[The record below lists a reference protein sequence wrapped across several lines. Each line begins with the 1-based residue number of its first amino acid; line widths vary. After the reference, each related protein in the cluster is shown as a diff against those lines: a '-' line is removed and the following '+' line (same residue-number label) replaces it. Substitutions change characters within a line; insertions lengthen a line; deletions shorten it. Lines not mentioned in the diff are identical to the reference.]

1 MGPHHWSLQFAD
13 FACLVHWLLS
23 HLNEK
28 LFEDSDV
35 EQIQKLMNQLGDMEF
50 RRHRWDHSRMT
61 LGMRILLALGRVGFS
76 KDEIMARAL
85 TPQSLMYVIVLHSRF
100 FSVTLHI
107 SKEKKIL
114 SKLEMLVL
122 EHRYGYGPQVVRVLD
137 MLTRRVCEKITVD
150 TTPNYD
156 NMENDIQ
163 VLEEDAVTSAQ
174 EMTFE
179 DEDEMSVDSIV
190 YDDGVDL
197 SSTTARRHDIIRSSV
212 DATQWKRE
220 VNEAIDTFRGTSLEG
235 VPSAGSRLLNLTNS
249 ILSQRLDDICRDVS
263 LWRDQVL
270 SPDLKALTIL
280 ETRINSARSVDLI
293 KVASSESRILK
304 TKVLELQKNISDRSE
319 QLSQI
324 VEVSEDLC
332 ERIEDR
338 QREIN
343 EVSVLSEAR
352 RSIRTLRDEI
362 VDMNVRIGYLR
373 GELMRRRVI
382 VDFVGGGGSSTAN
395 EQNDGDDDGDDSDK
409 S

>member
-1 MGPHHWSLQFAD
+1 M
-13 FACLVHWLLS
+13 
-23 HLNEK
+23 
-28 LFEDSDV
+28 

-85 TPQSLMYVIVLHSRF
+85 TPQSLMYVIVLHSCF
-100 FSVTLHI
+100 FFVTLHV

-235 VPSAGSRLLNLTNS
+235 VPSAGSRLLNL
-249 ILSQRLDDICRDVS
+249 
-263 LWRDQVL
+263 
-270 SPDLKALTIL
+270 DL
-280 ETRINSARSVDLI
+280 
-293 KVASSESRILK
+293 
-304 TKVLELQKNISDRSE
+304 
-319 QLSQI
+319 
-324 VEVSEDLC
+324 
-332 ERIEDR
+332 
-338 QREIN
+338 
-343 EVSVLSEAR
+343 R
-352 RSIRTLRDEI
+352 RSPKFPPTE
-362 VDMNVRIGYLR
+362 
-373 GELMRRRVI
+373 
-382 VDFVGGGGSSTAN
+382 
-395 EQNDGDDDGDDSDK
+395 
-409 S
+409 